1 ATTQY
6 KGLVTIQTNA
16 KSQSKTDERDALGL
30 LVRSTDA
37 KAGVTLF
44 GRDAWGNL
52 SQTTDPNGNVIKVT
66 YDALG
71 RKTDLQDPDLGLI
84 HYDVDPLGQVWQ
96 QISPKQRAASQV
108 TKFSYDDL
116 GRMTARYEPDLES
129 HWVYDHATTPASCAS
144 TKSCGQLVESYT
156 GTPTAKD
163 YRQTQSYDSL
173 ARPLM
178 ATRYLDVNYIDVLAY
193 DGWGRL
199 AKRSLQ
205 RGSASAKVYDN
216 RYNAT
221 GYLARIE
228 RAGLVLWQANAQ
240 DAANRVLQASLGN
253 GLSTNTV
260 YNPNTGRLTSDT
272 LKTAAGAARLQE
284 GYQYDALGN
293 VTQRSQYW
301 DGSTGFI
308 ESFDYDEL
316 NRLKQSQVTGKT
328 LQAFTYDAIGNL
340 LSKTGVGTGNYVY
353 PAQGATAIRP
363 HAVQSIPGIGAFTY
377 DDNGN
382 QISGASRTLTWT
394 SFDMPKRITEGSVW
408 SEFTYGP
415 DHQRTK
421 QLKQDGSTVYYAGGQ
436 EAENKAGIWTIK
448 TYWPNGLGVEIDV
461 VNGSTTT
468 TTLNW
473 THADRLGSVIGITD
487 QAGALKEKL
496 AYDAWGKRRS
506 LDGATTPDTLDGVTD
521 NKGFTGHEMLDG
533 LDLVHMNG
541 RVYDPLVARFLS
553 ADAIIQEP
561 EHSQSYN
568 RYTYVWNN
576 PTNLTDPTGF
586 ESKCPESG
594 GLTSMGCGEWKEVG
608 SQYTKGEQALKQR
621 SGQANGQGPS
631 PQVQEPTS
639 GSKETGGKTL
649 ASTVKNVVKAITS
662 FFTGPDYSQ
671 LSNAELF
678 KLGPGNIAAN
688 HELMG
693 RCAKA
698 GTCISMGQV
707 LADGAEGI
715 ASTLIPAEGAGLRI
729 LNTAAKELA
738 VARGGDFVYRG
749 LAKGED
755 AVDGLVAR
763 APGAGNSEIS
773 HVAGKRE
780 TQWIST
786 TKSRDT
792 AIEKYGENGVV
803 RIDLRKVDSHVSDV
817 SKGFPQGGRMSNWAI
832 RDQEV
837 LIKDSIPANAIERI
851 K

>member
-1 ATTQY
+1 
-6 KGLVTIQTNA
+6 
-16 KSQSKTDERDALGL
+16 
-30 LVRSTDA
+30 
-37 KAGVTLF
+37 
-44 GRDAWGNL
+44 
-52 SQTTDPNGNVIKVT
+52 
-66 YDALG
+66 
-71 RKTDLQDPDLGLI
+71 
-84 HYDVDPLGQVWQ
+84 
-96 QISPKQRAASQV
+96 
-108 TKFSYDDL
+108 
-116 GRMTARYEPDLES
+116 
-129 HWVYDHATTPASCAS
+129 
-144 TKSCGQLVESYT
+144 
-156 GTPTAKD
+156 
-163 YRQTQSYDSL
+163 
-173 ARPLM
+173 M

-328 LQAFTYDAIGNL
+328 LQVFTYDAIGNL
-340 LSKTGVGTGNYVY
+340 LSKTGVGTGAYVY
-353 PAQGATAIRP
+353 PTQGATAVRP

-382 QISGASRTLTWT
+382 LASGASRTLTWT
-394 SFDMPKRITEGSVW
+394 SFDMPQKITEGSVS

-421 QLKQDGSTVYYAGGQ
+421 QLKQDGSTASTVYYAGGQ
-436 EAENKAGIWTIK
+436 EAENKAGVWTIK

-586 ESKCPESG
+586 EANCR
-594 GLTSMGCGEWKEVG
+594 LTSMGCGDWKVAG
-608 SQYTKGEQALKQR
+608 SQSTKGELAMMQR
-621 SGQANGQGPS
+621 AGQADGQKPT
-631 PQVQEPTS
+631 PQAQAPTS
-639 GSKETGGKTL
+639 GSKEAAGKTL
-649 ASTVKNVVKAITS
+649 GNTIKNVVQAITS
-662 FFTGPDYSQ
+662 FFAGPDYSR
-671 LSNAELF
+671 LSDTDLI
-678 KLGPGNIAAN
+678 KLGPGNFAAN

-698 GTCISMGQV
+698 GVCISMGQV
-707 LADGAEGI
+707 MADGAEI
-715 ASTLIPAEGAGLRI
+715 VATNLIPAEGIGLKI
-729 LNTAAKELA
+729 LNNAAKEAA
-738 VARGGDFVYRG
+738 VT
-749 LAKGED
+749 KG
-755 AVDGLVAR
+755 AIHHICT
-763 APGAGNSEIS
+763 N
-773 HVAGKRE
+773 KNC
-780 TQWIST
+780 IST
-786 TKSRDT
+786 IFGGPWTPRFEAIFEKAGMNLDDTLNKIAVLGHKGPHPEAYHQAIFDRLTSATNGLNGHAYREALQLELRALGKEIQTPGSLLNKLVTK
-792 AIEKYGENGVV
+792 
-803 RIDLRKVDSHVSDV
+803 
-817 SKGFPQGGRMSNWAI
+817 Q
-832 RDQEV
+832 
-837 LIKDSIPANAIERI
+837 
-851 K
+851 